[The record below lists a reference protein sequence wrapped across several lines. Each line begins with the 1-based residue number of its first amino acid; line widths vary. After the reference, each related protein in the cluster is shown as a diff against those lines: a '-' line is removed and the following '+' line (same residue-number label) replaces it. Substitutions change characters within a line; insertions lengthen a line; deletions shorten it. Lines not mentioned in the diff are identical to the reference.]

1 MEHYIQ
7 LVLDRPTSS
16 GEPLPVL
23 IDINKI
29 NYLLP
34 AEGGGTIISLNSK
47 TLRVMENFESIVT
60 RIRDLEVRN
69 TTGNNRKQSQHTP
82 SE

>member
-7 LVLDRPTSS
+7 LTLDHSTSS

-23 IDINKI
+23 VDINAI
-29 NYLLP
+29 NYLHP
-34 AEGGGTIISLNSK
+34 AEKNGTIISLNSGAI
-47 TLRVMENFESIVT
+47 RVIENFESIVT

-69 TTGNNRKQSQHTP
+69 SAGNNRK
-82 SE
+82 